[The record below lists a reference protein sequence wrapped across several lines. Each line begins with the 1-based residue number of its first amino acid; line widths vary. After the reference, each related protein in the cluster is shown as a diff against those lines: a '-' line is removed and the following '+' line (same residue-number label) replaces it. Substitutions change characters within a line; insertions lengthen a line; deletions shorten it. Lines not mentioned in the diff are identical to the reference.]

1 MLRLPKRIRRPYL
14 VESLEGI
21 SGSSRPSLPIFT
33 CRRDPLP
40 NTATEIPAFPQRIP
54 PDSGPSAGTI
64 SNQYFPLLKP
74 GLHKILPC
82 ACRFETS
89 GAPRACF
96 QGKCPFLPLLGEAL
110 SNGEHFRPAPAIVS
124 MLGLKAHRLGYQA
137 HPAKAKSSSPG
148 PLPTTEKS
156 ELAFDQ
162 KVPLLRFL

>member
-1 MLRLPKRIRRPYL
+1 MPCRIRPPRSPL
-14 VESLEGI
+14 F
-21 SGSSRPSLPIFT
+21 PKQFTPI
-33 CRRDPLP
+33 PVP
-40 NTATEIPAFPQRIP
+40 PPGPFP
-54 PDSGPSAGTI
+54 
-64 SNQYFPLLKP
+64 NQYFPLLKP
-74 GLHKILPC
+74 GLHKILTC

-89 GAPRACF
+89 WPPRACF

-110 SNGEHFRPAPAIVS
+110 SDGEHFRPAPAIVS